1 MENSIQKRVP
11 LDSGCAARTYKVDDI
26 AAILNIG
33 RSTAY
38 NLIKEGHFRV
48 VRIGT
53 SIRVSRKSFD
63 DWLERQEVQ

>member
-1 MENSIQKRVP
+1 VEQSTRKRP
-11 LDSGCAARTYKVDDI
+11 LPDSGCAVRTYKVEDI

-38 NLIKEGHFRV
+38 NLINEGHFRV

-63 DWLERQEVQ
+63 DWLERQEAQ

>member
-1 MENSIQKRVP
+1 MEHSIRKGAP
-11 LDSGCAARTYKVDDI
+11 LDSGCATRTYKVEDI

-33 RSTAY
+33 KSTAY
-38 NLIKEGHFRV
+38 NLVNQGHFRV